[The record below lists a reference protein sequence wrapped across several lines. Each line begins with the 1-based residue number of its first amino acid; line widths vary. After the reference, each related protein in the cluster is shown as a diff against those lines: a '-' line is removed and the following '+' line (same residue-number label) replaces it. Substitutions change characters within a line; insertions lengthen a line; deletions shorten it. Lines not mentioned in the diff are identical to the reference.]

1 MSNENDK
8 EVSGASLD
16 NISSATN
23 KKLSDI
29 KLHEYKD
36 LPDIF
41 QHLVEHKAINIIPL
55 KPGTKEPKL
64 SRWKPYQNRQYP
76 LKALQRHKGNFAVIT
91 GENNPGTGWYNLVV
105 LDIDDK
111 EGENGLYRHFKD
123 VDTLQVKTPL
133 KGYHLYFWT
142 QQPVEDKDYLSKVF
156 GGLDIEVRGKRQ
168 ILCTLP
174 PATVIYPDE
183 GNHIGTSELLKT
195 GSKYPIMEL
204 EDPED
209 FIKDI
214 LVKSGYTANDS
225 ITKEIPTDTTP
236 GIIRDGTWSRKLNEA
251 EVKNIVRLLKPL
263 YNQPNRQ
270 KLTLYVS
277 GWMYKAEI
285 DPESA
290 LSVVKLL
297 TDKDKEQ
304 SQRITALKNSYRGLE
319 ETSIIGSG
327 GVFELLKHYYT
338 RKCEVIEKDEDRVAK
353 IDKDTRQHYRKIRD
367 IIVHPHSILGIQP
380 AIKKIRNGERNNGK
394 AIKQIHKFL
403 KARYH
408 IIKDSVSGEIGI
420 YNHEKGYY
428 EFQDDDKFQEFLLN
442 VFQEEIFTKEEA
454 RKLKSIFA
462 YRKEQEQTHI
472 VFSNGILNLETL
484 ELEDFTPDYFLN
496 FKVPYNWNPEAKGN
510 FVEQKLQE
518 ILIDQQ
524 GNDEGETKKY
534 TNYLELVGYVLG
546 EPGNPRQ
553 KIFLFVGDPGSGK
566 TQLINLITG
575 LVEEGASSVPLQQF
589 KDRFGL
595 QGLIGKRINTLYDIS
610 EEEINDPSVIKAVS
624 GSDSITIERK
634 FKESVTFQH
643 GLPVKT
649 IGAGNTLPKIRDET
663 QAMAR
668 RLNITKVN
676 NNFTDKPVLELSE
689 KMLSDSEGVEWLI
702 ATGIQKYHEMKE
714 QEAPFSLD
722 ATPKEIQLEYLKL
735 SDPCRYAVEC
745 LYEFSNN
752 ENDFYTS
759 TELITS
765 INKWLEKEGL
775 RIPKDT
781 RLNHHPAV
789 RSINGEY
796 TKRRVAGELEGGY
809 TLIKAK
815 IPEKDP
821 AKDRLNS
828 NTLIRIIPEKRREL
842 TKIATDNDDDDEL
855 QILEAME
862 GLTPYNLKGLQT
874 EAKEHYGIAK
884 DKFMEVLYKWRT
896 AEVLEIDNTLYERE

>member
-174 PATVIYPDE
+174 PASVIYPDE

-214 LVKSGYTANDS
+214 LVKAGYTANDS
-225 ITKEIPTDTTP
+225 ITKDTAPTDTTP
-236 GIIRDGTWSRKLNEA
+236 GIIRDGSWTRKLNEGEIKA
-251 EVKNIVRLLKPL
+251 IVRLLKPL
-263 YNQPNRQ
+263 YNQPDRQ

-297 TDKDKEQ
+297 TAKDNEQ
-304 SQRITALKNSYRGLE
+304 QQRITALKNSYRGLE
-319 ETSIIGSG
+319 ETSIKGSG
-327 GVFELLKHYYT
+327 GVYELLDHYYT
-338 RKCEVIEKDEDRVAK
+338 TKHKDIENKEDRVAK
-353 IDKDTRQHYRKIRD
+353 IEEDTLQHYRNIKK
-367 IIVHPHSILGIQP
+367 IIVHPHSTLGVRNYLKVVKEGGKGQTR
-380 AIKKIRNGERNNGK
+380 AIKKIH
-394 AIKQIHKFL
+394 QFL
-403 KARYH
+403 RARHH
-408 IIKDSVSGEIGI
+408 IIKDSVSGEIAI
-420 YNHEKGYY
+420 YNHDKGYY
-428 EFQDDDKFQEFLLN
+428 EFHDDDKFQEFLLN

-462 YRKEQEQTHI
+462 YRKEQEQSHI

-484 ELEDFTPDYFLN
+484 QLEDFTPDYFLN
-496 FKVPYNWNPEAKGN
+496 FKVPYNWNPEAEGG
-510 FVEQKLQE
+510 FVKQKLQE

-524 GNDEGETKKY
+524 GNEEGETRKY

-553 KIFLFVGDPGSGK
+553 KIFLYVGEPGSGK
-566 TQLINLITG
+566 TQLINLLTG

-624 GSDSITIERK
+624 GSDSITIDRK

-649 IGAGNTLPKIRDET
+649 IGAGNTLPKIKDET

-676 NNFTDKPVLELSE
+676 NDFTDKPVLELSE

-714 QEAPFSLD
+714 QERPFTLD

-735 SDPCRYAVEC
+735 SDPCRYAMEC

-765 INKWLEKEGL
+765 INKFLETEGL

-781 RLNHHPAV
+781 RHNHHPAI

-796 TKRRVAGELEGGY
+796 TKRRVAGDLEGGY
-809 TLIKAK
+809 TLIKARL
-815 IPEKDP
+815 PDKDP
-821 AKDRLNS
+821 KKTRLDT
-828 NTLIRIIPEKRREL
+828 NTLIRIKPEKRREL
-842 TKIATDNDDDDEL
+842 MTNTTDDDEA
-855 QILEAME
+855 QILESME
-862 GLTPYNLKGLQT
+862 GLTAYNLKGLQT
-874 EAKEHYGIAK
+874 EAKEHYGISK
-884 DKFMEVLYKWRT
+884 DKFMEVIHKWKT
-896 AEVLEIDNTLYERE
+896 AEVLEIDNTLYMKE

>member
-1 MSNENDK
+1 MNKEEK
-8 EVSGASLD
+8 EVVGASLD
-16 NISSATN
+16 NISSAID
-23 KKLSDI
+23 KKVSKI
-29 KLHEYKD
+29 SAYKYKD

-41 QHLVEHKAINIIPL
+41 QHLVENKAINIIPL

-64 SRWKPYQNRQYP
+64 NRWKPYQNRQYP

-91 GENNPGTGWYNLVV
+91 GENGVGWSNLVV

-111 EGENGLYRHFKD
+111 QGEQGLYKHFKD
-123 VDTLQVKTPL
+123 IDTLQVKTPL
-133 KGYHLYFWT
+133 KGYHLYFWSNT
-142 QQPVEDKDYLSKVF
+142 PIEDKDYLSKVF
-156 GGLDIEVRGKRQ
+156 SGLDIEVRGRRQ

-183 GNHIGTSELLKT
+183 NDYVGTSEVIKT

-209 FIKDI
+209 FIREI
-214 LVKSGYTANDS
+214 LVKAGYTANDN
-225 ITKEIPTDTTP
+225 ITKDIPTDTTP
-236 GIIRDGTWSRKLNEA
+236 GIIRDGSWTRTLNDNEI
-251 EVKNIVRLLKPL
+251 KTIVNLVKPL
-263 YNQPNRQ
+263 YTKGHRQ

-285 DPESA
+285 DPKSA
-290 LSVVKLL
+290 LSVIKLL
-297 TDKDKEQ
+297 NDKDVEQ

-319 ETSIIGSG
+319 ETSLKGSG
-327 GVFELLKHYYT
+327 GVYELLEHHYTSKHKGIT
-338 RKCEVIEKDEDRVAK
+338 NTKDRVAQ
-353 IDKDTRQHYRKIRD
+353 ISKDTRKHYGKLKK
-367 IIVHPHSILGIQP
+367 IIVHPHSILGVTPYLKIIKEGVKGQGK
-380 AIKKIRNGERNNGK
+380 AIKKIH
-394 AIKQIHKFL
+394 QFL
-403 KARYH
+403 RARHH
-408 IIKDSVSGEIGI
+408 IIKDSVSGEIAI
-420 YNHEKGYY
+420 YNHNKGYY
-428 EFQDDDKFQEFLLN
+428 EFHDDDKFQEFLLN
-442 VFQEEIFTKEEA
+442 IFQEEIFTREES

-462 YRKEQEQTHI
+462 YRKEQEQSHI

-484 ELEDFTPDYFLN
+484 DLEDFTPEYFLN
-496 FKVPYNWNPEAKGN
+496 FKVPYNWNPEAEGG
-510 FVEQKLQE
+510 FVKQKLQE

-524 GNDEGETKKY
+524 GNQEGNADKY
-534 TNYLELVGYVLG
+534 NNYLELVGYVLG

-553 KIFLFVGDPGSGK
+553 KIFLYVGEPGSGK

-624 GSDSITIERK
+624 GSDSITIDRK

-649 IGAGNTLPKIRDET
+649 IGAGNTLPKIKDET

-676 NNFTDKPVLELSE
+676 NDFTDKPVLELSE
-689 KMLSDSEGVEWLI
+689 KLLLDSEGVEWLI

-714 QEAPFSLD
+714 QERPFTLD
-722 ATPKEIQLEYLKL
+722 ATPKEIQLEYLKI

-781 RLNHHPAV
+781 RYNHHPAI

-815 IPEKDP
+815 LSEKDP
-821 AKDRLNS
+821 VKTRLDT
-828 NTLIRIIPEKRREL
+828 NTLIRIKPEKRREL
-842 TKIATDNDDDDEL
+842 MANTTDDDEL
-855 QILEAME
+855 QILESME
-862 GLTPYNLKGLQT
+862 GLTAYNLKGLQT
-874 EAKEHYGIAK
+874 EAKEYGISK
-884 DKFMEVLYKWRT
+884 DKFMEVMHNWKT
-896 AEVLEIDNTLYERE
+896 AEVLEIDNILYMKD

>member
-183 GNHIGTSELLKT
+183 GNYIGTSEVIKT
-195 GSKYPIMEL
+195 GSNYPIMEL

-209 FIKDI
+209 FIREI
-214 LVKSGYTANDS
+214 LVKAGYTADDN
-225 ITKEIPTDTTP
+225 ITKDIPTDPTP
-236 GIIRDGTWSRKLNEA
+236 GVIRDGTWTRKLNEA
-251 EVKNIVRLLKPL
+251 EVKTIVRLLKPI
-263 YNQPNRQ
+263 YTKGNRQ

-319 ETSIIGSG
+319 ETSIKGSG
-327 GVFELLKHYYT
+327 GVYELLDHYYT
-338 RKCEVIEKDEDRVAK
+338 TKHKDIENKEDRVAK
-353 IDKDTRQHYRKIRD
+353 IEEDTLQHYRNIKK
-367 IIVHPHSILGIQP
+367 IIVHPHSTLGVRNYLKVVKEGGKGQTR
-380 AIKKIRNGERNNGK
+380 AIKKIH
-394 AIKQIHKFL
+394 QFL
-403 KARYH
+403 RARHH
-408 IIKDSVSGEIGI
+408 IIKDSVSGEIAI
-420 YNHEKGYY
+420 YNHDKGYY
-428 EFQDDDKFQEFLLN
+428 EFHDDDKFQEFLLN

-462 YRKEQEQTHI
+462 YRKEQEQSHI

-496 FKVPYNWNPEAKGN
+496 FKVPYNWNPEAKGG
-510 FVEQKLQE
+510 FVKQKLQE

-524 GNDEGETKKY
+524 GNDEGNTNKY

-553 KIFLFVGDPGSGK
+553 KIFLYVGDPGSGK
-566 TQLINLITG
+566 TQLINLLTG

-624 GSDSITIERK
+624 GSDSITIDRK

-649 IGAGNTLPKIRDET
+649 IGAGNTLPKIKDET

-668 RLNITKVN
+668 RLNITKVKN
-676 NNFTDKPVLELSE
+676 DFTDKPVLELSE
-689 KMLSDSEGVEWLI
+689 KLLSDSEGVEWLI

-714 QEAPFSLD
+714 QERPFTLD

-735 SDPCRYAVEC
+735 SDPCRYAMEC

-765 INKWLEKEGL
+765 INKFLETEGL

-781 RLNHHPAV
+781 RHNHHPAI

-796 TKRRVAGELEGGY
+796 TKRRVAGDLEGGY
-809 TLIKAK
+809 TLIKARL
-815 IPEKDP
+815 PDKDP
-821 AKDRLNS
+821 KKTRLDT
-828 NTLIRIIPEKRREL
+828 NTLIRIKPEKRREL
-842 TKIATDNDDDDEL
+842 MTNTTDDDEL
-855 QILEAME
+855 QILESME
-862 GLTPYNLKGLQT
+862 GLTAYNLKGLQT
-874 EAKEHYGIAK
+874 EAKEHYGISK
-884 DKFMEVLYKWRT
+884 DKFMEVIHKWKT
-896 AEVLEIDNTLYERE
+896 AEVLEIDNTLYMKE